1 MQEIIVCFIL
11 RASDARIG
19 YQWNK
24 MTISNTRYKKSIKV
38 LKLWIDLTWNT
49 ENGII
54 NWNMIYIIGYILLT
68 KNLLLDFRA
77 RRQVRVKVHRL
88 VARWAEERW
97 QPGPALRDWAKMLQ
111 VNSTRAQTTPRALI
125 WCERLSC
132 EQQTTITTSTTW
144 TTITEAEPPTTT
156 ITRWARMMSDQVHYN
171 KIVKIPTWFFQE
183 YKIHLGWK

>member
-11 RASDARIG
+11 RASEAHTG
-19 YQWNK
+19 NQWNK
-24 MTISNTRYKKSIKV
+24 MTVSNTLYKKSIKV

-49 ENGII
+49 ENGIF
-54 NWNMIYIIGYILLT
+54 NWNLIYVVGYMLLT

-77 RRQVRVKVHRL
+77 RRQVRVKVHRR

-111 VNSTRAQTTPRALI
+111 VNSTRAQTTRRALI
-125 WCERLSC
+125 WCERLSY
-132 EQQTTITTSTTW
+132 EQQTITTSTTW

-171 KIVKIPTWFFQE
+171 PTWFFQE
-183 YKIHLGWK
+183 YKIHKNAI